1 MPVWLPEKNMN
12 MKKYATLVLLTCLFQ
27 AASAQYAT
35 TLVVSSNP
43 PATITEWGGK
53 KEILSYIINLQGAQ
67 GGQVK
72 IKTEIKLNDGTPVA
86 TTDLARATVYTFSSA
101 TTIFSATEV
110 IPMDNMIFSGKFKS
124 AIERTGKLLSENY
137 QICVQLVTATDYLPR
152 SEVKCRNFFIAAIQ
166 LPIPVMPASEMVLDP
181 IKAQTAI
188 TFRWTPLAPPS
199 NTPAH
204 YRVQVF
210 EVSEEQTPMQ
220 AFRSNQPLLDK
231 EVVGT
236 TQYIWNPQLALSTD
250 ASLSQD
256 KEDSAKWIN
265 DAYVFIWT
273 IQTLD
278 AQGRPVGDGNVNGD
292 GRSEPIIFFV
302 DKRPPSLRKSG
313 PPSRV
318 IYLNKN
324 NKGIRN

>member
-1 MPVWLPEKNMN
+1 

-27 AASAQYAT
+27 AARAQYIT

-43 PATITEWGGK
+43 PATLTEWGGK

-110 IPMDNMIFSGKFKS
+110 IPMENMIFSGKFKT
-124 AIERTGKLLSENY
+124 ALERTGKLLSENY

-152 SEVKCRNFFIAAIQ
+152 SEVKCRNFFIAAVQ
-166 LPIPVMPASEMVLDP
+166 LPIPVMPASEMILDP

-199 NTPAH
+199 NTPPH

-236 TQYIWNPQLALSTD
+236 TQYIWNPQLALAADGNSDALTD
-250 ASLSQD
+250 GLKSLN
-256 KEDSAKWIN
+256 KEDSAKWVN

-278 AQGRPVGDGNVNGD
+278 AQGRPAGDGNVNGD

-318 IYLNKN
+318 IYLNN
-324 NKGIRN
+324 MKGKRN